1 MQFLNFTQIF
11 WLLEN
16 NLDVW
21 LVKKR
26 VSKMCREGGCC
37 QFLFAS
43 KIESGSKENLSIHF
57 NLFFFVSMNVFIK
70 IENLFVS

>member
-1 MQFLNFTQIF
+1 MSR
-11 WLLEN
+11 
-16 NLDVW
+16 
-21 LVKKR
+21 K
-26 VSKMCREGGCC
+26 GGCC